1 MNKVTAVKAND
12 DFSLDLSFNDG
23 SVKRFDT
30 RPYLD
35 YGAFRE
41 LKDLNYLQRQT
52 VVRRLERIY
61 NLAHGTSQL
70 ARFIVF
76 GSFVTDKPEPNDVDI
91 FMLME
96 DTFDSAQLSG
106 EEVIIFDNMAAQNSE
121 GASVFW
127 IRRLAAIGGE
137 QAALEDWQ
145 IKRDRTRRGVVEVII
160 ND

>member
-1 MNKVTAVKAND
+1 MKRWPEFDRNGDLPVGVHKATLPEVIQH
-12 DFSLDLSFNDG
+12 FG
-23 SVKRFDT
+23 SGT
-30 RPYLD
+30 
-35 YGAFRE
+35 
-41 LKDLNYLQRQT
+41 LQRQT
-52 VVRRLERIY
+52 VARRLERIY